1 MNEEN
6 KRDNERP
13 FKKTNRFKKRKE
25 NLKKSLEKNESSG
38 EENGPNST
46 QNFTNKTTN
55 KRTNT
60 NAKSHKKGA
69 KKLTNING
77 ESAFDNF
84 FADDSDGGEFFDD
97 FFADDTAKNLNN
109 LKNTNLQT
117 NKKNGKNR
125 KKSQNSKKANEIA
138 TGAENLANLGDKSAI
153 NSALAN
159 KQTKNLQGANS
170 QSQSSQNGTNSQNG
184 ANLQNQNSQN
194 GESQKQTNGSKKS
207 KKRKKATQTI
217 KLNGEEPWQKA
228 ILSTIE
234 ANKAMH
240 DLRLNPLKYINSSS
254 DTIKITPLGGLGE
267 IGANMTIFETAT
279 SAIIVDVGMSFP
291 DENML
296 GVDILI
302 PDFDYVRK
310 IKDKIK
316 GIIITHAHE
325 DHIGAMPY
333 FFKEFQFPIYATPL
347 PLGMISNK
355 FEEHGLKS
363 ERSYF
368 RPVEKRKIY
377 EIGDFEVEFIH
388 ITHSIIDASAL
399 AITTRA
405 GTIIHTG
412 DFKID
417 HTPIDGYP
425 SDLNRLA
432 YYGDR
437 GVMLLMSDSTNSHRD
452 GVTKSESSVGRT
464 FDTIFRNSHGRVIM
478 STFSSNIHRV
488 YQAIERGVK
497 YGRKVCVIGRSME
510 RNLWTAIELGY
521 VNLDKKIF
529 IDPEEVDK
537 YPENEVLIV
546 TTGSQ
551 GETMSALYR
560 MATDEHK
567 YIKIK
572 PTDKVIISAK
582 AIPGNENSVST
593 VLNFLLK
600 SGAKV
605 AYQDFSEIHVSG
617 HASIEEQKLIFSLV
631 KPKFFLPV
639 HGEYNHIVKHKETAM
654 ECGIDERNI
663 YLMSDGDQ
671 MEVCQKYLKRV
682 KTVKTGKVFIDNQIN
697 KQISDDIVKH
707 RQNLADAGMVVI
719 IAQIDKN
726 EKSLIKTRVVSYGL
740 VDEKQSSEFAKDM
753 EGVIEQFLANLKN
766 EILLDNR
773 VLESQIRQA
782 VRKHIFRKTKKYPT
796 IVPVIYL
803 M

>member
-1 MNEEN
+1 MEEN
-6 KRDNERP
+6 RNESGVERL
-13 FKKTNRFKKRKE
+13 KKSNRYKKRKE
-25 NLKKSLEKNESSG
+25 NLKKSIASEGSAGVAEFGGEHENGSHKNKGTKNGQNSARSKGLKNGSRNGSNSTGDSSSG
-38 EENGPNST
+38 NSNGASGAHFAGVYPKSNENGAGGSNLNRDGRAKPSGN
-46 QNFTNKTTN
+46 
-55 KRTNT
+55 
-60 NAKSHKKGA
+60 NAK
-69 KKLTNING
+69 
-77 ESAFDNF
+77 
-84 FADDSDGGEFFDD
+84 
-97 FFADDTAKNLNN
+97 
-109 LKNTNLQT
+109 
-117 NKKNGKNR
+117 
-125 KKSQNSKKANEIA
+125 
-138 TGAENLANLGDKSAI
+138 
-153 NSALAN
+153 
-159 KQTKNLQGANS
+159 GANS
-170 QSQSSQNGTNSQNG
+170 NASDDTNS
-184 ANLQNQNSQN
+184 LD
-194 GESQKQTNGSKKS
+194 SQKKKKH
-207 KKRKKATQTI
+207 KKRSNMPKSLTG
-217 KLNGEEPWQKA
+217 NEPWQKA
-228 ILSTIE
+228 MEE
-234 ANKAMH
+234 AIAENKLIH
-240 DLRLNPLKYINSSS
+240 EERLHPLKNANRS
-254 DTIKITPLGGLGE
+254 DETIRITPLGGLGE
-267 IGANMTIFETAT
+267 IGANMTVFETNT

-291 DENML
+291 EESML

-310 IKDKIK
+310 IKNKIK

-355 FEEHGLKS
+355 FEEHGLKA
-363 ERSYF
+363 ERNYF
-368 RPVEKRKIY
+368 RPVQKRQLY
-377 EIGDFEVEFIH
+377 QIGDFEVEFIH

-399 AITTRA
+399 AITTKA

-425 SDLNRLA
+425 TDLNRLA

-437 GVMLLMSDSTNSHRD
+437 GVMLLMSDSTNSHKE
-452 GVTKSESSVGRT
+452 GITKSESSVGKT
-464 FDTIFRNSHGRVIM
+464 FDTIFSSCKGRVIM

-510 RNLWTAIELGY
+510 RNLFTAMELGY

-529 IDPEEVDK
+529 VDADQVSK
-537 YPENEVLIV
+537 YPDNEVLIV

-572 PTDKVIISAK
+572 STDQVIISAK
-582 AIPGNENSVST
+582 AIPGNESSVST
-593 VLNFLLK
+593 VLNYLLK

-617 HASIEEQKLIFSLV
+617 HASIEEQKLMLRLI

-654 ECGIDERNI
+654 ECGIEEKNI
-663 YLMSDGDQ
+663 YLMNDGDQ
-671 MEVCQKYLKRV
+671 MEVCEKYLKRV

-697 KQISDDIVKH
+697 KQISDEIVKH
-707 RQNLADAGMVVI
+707 RQNLADAGVAVI

-726 EKSLIKTRVVSYGL
+726 EKRLIQTRVITYGL
-740 VDEKQSSEFAKDM
+740 VADNQTAHFTKEMQ
-753 EGVIEQFLANLKN
+753 GIIEQFLANLKD
-766 EILLDNR
+766 EILLDHWA
-773 VLESQIRQA
+773 LEGKIRQA
-782 VRKHIFRKTKKYPT
+782 VRKHIFRKIKKYPT

>member
-1 MNEEN
+1 MEEN
-6 KRDNERP
+6 RNEHGVERL
-13 FKKTNRFKKRKE
+13 KKSNRYKKRKE
-25 NLKKSLEKNESSG
+25 NLKKSIASEGSAGGAEFGG
-38 EENGPNST
+38 EHENGSRKN
-46 QNFTNKTTN
+46 
-55 KRTNT
+55 
-60 NAKSHKKGA
+60 KGA
-69 KKLTNING
+69 KNG
-77 ESAFDNF
+77 QNSVR
-84 FADDSDGGEFFDD
+84 SKGS
-97 FFADDTAKNLNN
+97 
-109 LKNTNLQT
+109 
-117 NKKNGKNR
+117 KNGSRNG
-125 KKSQNSKKANEIA
+125 S
-138 TGAENLANLGDKSAI
+138 
-153 NSALAN
+153 NSASGSSRGDMDGAN
-159 KQTKNLQGANS
+159 GTHFGGAYPKNNENSAGGSKPGSSAKGANS
-170 QSQSSQNGTNSQNG
+170 NASDDTNS
-184 ANLQNQNSQN
+184 SD
-194 GESQKQTNGSKKS
+194 SQKKKKH
-207 KKRKKATQTI
+207 KKRSNMPKSLTG
-217 KLNGEEPWQKA
+217 NEPWQKA
-228 ILSTIE
+228 MDDAI
-234 ANKAMH
+234 AQNKLIH
-240 DLRLNPLKYINSSS
+240 EERLHPLKNANRSD
-254 DTIKITPLGGLGE
+254 DTIRITPLGGLGE
-267 IGANMTIFETAT
+267 IGANMTVFETNT

-291 DENML
+291 EESML

-310 IKDKIK
+310 IKNKIK
-316 GIIITHAHE
+316 GILITHAHE

-355 FEEHGLKS
+355 FEEHGLKA

-368 RPVEKRKIY
+368 RPVQKRQLY
-377 EIGDFEVEFIH
+377 QIGDFEVEFIH

-399 AITTRA
+399 AITTKA

-425 SDLNRLA
+425 TDLNRLA

-437 GVMLLMSDSTNSHRD
+437 GVMLLMSDSTNSHKE
-452 GVTKSESSVGRT
+452 GITKSESSVGKT
-464 FDTIFRNSHGRVIM
+464 FDTIFSSCKGRVIM

-510 RNLWTAIELGY
+510 RNLFTAMELGY

-529 IDPEEVDK
+529 VDADQVSK
-537 YPENEVLIV
+537 YPDNEVLIV

-572 PTDKVIISAK
+572 STDQVIISAK
-582 AIPGNENSVST
+582 AIPGNESSVST
-593 VLNFLLK
+593 VLNYLLK

-617 HASIEEQKLIFSLV
+617 HASIEEQKLMLRLI

-654 ECGIDERNI
+654 ECGIEEKNI
-663 YLMSDGDQ
+663 YLMNDGDQ
-671 MEVCQKYLKRV
+671 MEVCEKYLKRV

-697 KQISDDIVKH
+697 KQISDEIVKH
-707 RQNLADAGMVVI
+707 RQNLADAGVAVI

-726 EKSLIKTRVVSYGL
+726 EKRLIQTRVITYGL
-740 VDEKQSSEFAKDM
+740 VADNQTAHFTKEMQ
-753 EGVIEQFLANLKN
+753 GIIEQFLANLKD
-766 EILLDNR
+766 EILLDHWA
-773 VLESQIRQA
+773 LEGKIRQA
-782 VRKHIFRKTKKYPT
+782 VRKHIFRKIKKYPT

>member
-1 MNEEN
+1 MEEN
-6 KRDNERP
+6 RNENGVERL
-13 FKKTNRFKKRKE
+13 KKSNRYKKRKE
-25 NLKKSLEKNESSG
+25 NLKKSIASEGSAGGAEFGG
-38 EENGPNST
+38 EHENS
-46 QNFTNKTTN
+46 
-55 KRTNT
+55 
-60 NAKSHKKGA
+60 SHKNKGA
-69 KKLTNING
+69 KNG
-77 ESAFDNF
+77 QNSARSKGSKNGSRNGSNS
-84 FADDSDGGEFFDD
+84 AGGSSNGGSN
-97 FFADDTAKNLNN
+97 AAHSNGAGGSNLNRDGRAKPSGN
-109 LKNTNLQT
+109 NAK
-117 NKKNGKNR
+117 
-125 KKSQNSKKANEIA
+125 
-138 TGAENLANLGDKSAI
+138 
-153 NSALAN
+153 
-159 KQTKNLQGANS
+159 GANS
-170 QSQSSQNGTNSQNG
+170 SAADDNSSD
-184 ANLQNQNSQN
+184 A
-194 GESQKQTNGSKKS
+194 QK
-207 KKRKKATQTI
+207 KKRHKKRSNMPKSLTG
-217 KLNGEEPWQKA
+217 NEPWQKA
-228 ILSTIE
+228 MEE
-234 ANKAMH
+234 AIAENKLIH
-240 DLRLNPLKYINSSS
+240 EERLHPLKNANRS
-254 DTIKITPLGGLGE
+254 DETVRITPLGGLGE
-267 IGANMTIFETAT
+267 IGANMTVFETNT

-291 DENML
+291 EESML

-310 IKDKIK
+310 IKNKIK

-355 FEEHGLKS
+355 FEEHGLKA

-368 RPVEKRKIY
+368 RPVQKRQLY
-377 EIGDFEVEFIH
+377 QIGDFEVEFIH

-399 AITTRA
+399 AITTKA

-425 SDLNRLA
+425 TDLNRLA

-437 GVMLLMSDSTNSHRD
+437 GVMLLMSDSTNSHKE
-452 GVTKSESSVGRT
+452 GITKSESSVGKT
-464 FDTIFRNSHGRVIM
+464 FDTIFSSCKGRVIM

-510 RNLWTAIELGY
+510 RNLFTAMELGY

-529 IDPEEVDK
+529 VDADQVSK
-537 YPENEVLIV
+537 YPDNEVLIV

-572 PTDKVIISAK
+572 STDQVIISAK
-582 AIPGNENSVST
+582 AIPGNESSVST
-593 VLNFLLK
+593 VLNYLLK

-617 HASIEEQKLIFSLV
+617 HASIEEQKLMLRLI

-654 ECGIDERNI
+654 ECGIEEKNI
-663 YLMSDGDQ
+663 YLMNDGDQ
-671 MEVCQKYLKRV
+671 MEVCEKYLKRV

-697 KQISDDIVKH
+697 KQISDEIVKH
-707 RQNLADAGMVVI
+707 RQNLADAGVAVI

-726 EKSLIKTRVVSYGL
+726 EKRLIQTRVITYGL
-740 VDEKQSSEFAKDM
+740 VAENQTAHFTKEMQ
-753 EGVIEQFLANLKN
+753 GIIEQFLANLKD
-766 EILLDNR
+766 EFLLDHWA
-773 VLESQIRQA
+773 LEGKIRQA
-782 VRKHIFRKTKKYPT
+782 VRKHIFRKIKKYPT

>member
-1 MNEEN
+1 MEEN
-6 KRDNERP
+6 RNENCVERL
-13 FKKTNRFKKRKE
+13 KKSNRYKKRKE
-25 NLKKSLEKNESSG
+25 NLKKSIASEGSAGDVEFGG
-38 EENGPNST
+38 EHENGSRKN
-46 QNFTNKTTN
+46 
-55 KRTNT
+55 
-60 NAKSHKKGA
+60 KGA
-69 KKLTNING
+69 KNG
-77 ESAFDNF
+77 QNSVRSKGSKNG
-84 FADDSDGGEFFDD
+84 SRNGSNSSGGSSNGNSNGASGAHFGGAYPKNNENG
-97 FFADDTAKNLNN
+97 AGGSNLNRD
-109 LKNTNLQT
+109 
-117 NKKNGKNR
+117 GR
-125 KKSQNSKKANEIA
+125 AKSNSS
-138 TGAENLANLGDKSAI
+138 SA
-153 NSALAN
+153 
-159 KQTKNLQGANS
+159 KGANS
-170 QSQSSQNGTNSQNG
+170 NASDDTNS
-184 ANLQNQNSQN
+184 SD
-194 GESQKQTNGSKKS
+194 SQKKKKH
-207 KKRKKATQTI
+207 KKRSNMPKSLTG
-217 KLNGEEPWQKA
+217 NEPWQKA
-228 ILSTIE
+228 MEE
-234 ANKAMH
+234 AIAENKLIH
-240 DLRLNPLKYINSSS
+240 EERLHPLKNANRS
-254 DTIKITPLGGLGE
+254 DETVRITPLGGLGE
-267 IGANMTIFETAT
+267 IGANMTVFETNT

-291 DENML
+291 EESML

-310 IKDKIK
+310 IKNKIK

-355 FEEHGLKS
+355 FEEHGLKA

-368 RPVEKRKIY
+368 RPVQKRQLY
-377 EIGDFEVEFIH
+377 QIGDFEVEFIH

-399 AITTRA
+399 AITTKA

-425 SDLNRLA
+425 TDLNRLA

-437 GVMLLMSDSTNSHRD
+437 GVMLLMSDSTNSHKE
-452 GVTKSESSVGRT
+452 GITKSESSVGKT
-464 FDTIFRNSHGRVIM
+464 FDTIFSSCKGRVIM

-510 RNLWTAIELGY
+510 RNLFTAMELGY

-529 IDPEEVDK
+529 VDADQVSK
-537 YPENEVLIV
+537 YPDNEVLIV

-572 PTDKVIISAK
+572 STDQVIISAK
-582 AIPGNENSVST
+582 AIPGNESSVST
-593 VLNFLLK
+593 VLNYLLK

-617 HASIEEQKLIFSLV
+617 HASIEEQKLMLRLI

-654 ECGIDERNI
+654 ECGIEEKNI
-663 YLMSDGDQ
+663 YLMNDGDQ
-671 MEVCQKYLKRV
+671 MEVCEKYLKRV

-697 KQISDDIVKH
+697 KQISDEIVKH
-707 RQNLADAGMVVI
+707 RQNLADAGVAVI

-726 EKSLIKTRVVSYGL
+726 EKRLIQTRVITYGL
-740 VDEKQSSEFAKDM
+740 VADNQTAHFTKEMQ
-753 EGVIEQFLANLKN
+753 GIIEQFLANLKD
-766 EILLDNR
+766 EILLDHWA
-773 VLESQIRQA
+773 LEGKIRQA
-782 VRKHIFRKTKKYPT
+782 VRKHIFRKIKKYPT